1 MILHL
6 EFTMTV
12 VITSTIFI
20 LQEHLAAVI
29 SWLLCTFDATP
40 PPPGR
45 RNYACAIV
53 ARAKES
59 STAGAWRHVLAST
72 AVDAKW

>member
-40 PPPGR
+40 PPGR

-59 STAGAWRHVLAST
+59 STAGA
-72 AVDAKW
+72 

>member
-59 STAGAWRHVLAST
+59 STAGA
-72 AVDAKW
+72 

>member
-40 PPPGR
+40 PPQD
-45 RNYACAIV
+45 AAIM
-53 ARAKES
+53 
-59 STAGAWRHVLAST
+59 HVQ
-72 AVDAKW
+72 

>member
-40 PPPGR
+40 PPPRTPQLCMCNSCEGKGIFDGWR
-45 RNYACAIV
+45 MTACV
-53 ARAKES
+53 S
-59 STAGAWRHVLAST
+59 L
-72 AVDAKW
+72 DCC